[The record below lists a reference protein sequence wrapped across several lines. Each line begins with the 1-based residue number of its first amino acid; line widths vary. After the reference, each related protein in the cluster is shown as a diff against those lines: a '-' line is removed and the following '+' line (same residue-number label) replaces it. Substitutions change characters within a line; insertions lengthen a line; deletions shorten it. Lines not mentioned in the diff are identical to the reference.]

1 MSGPPDGS
9 FVLSSCA
16 TLEDGVEM
24 VNADALNAE
33 EEALQKQ
40 LQDIVLI
47 FVECNLFKMF
57 CDLKFLKH

>member
-1 MSGPPDGS
+1 MPPWKT
-9 FVLSSCA
+9 VW
-16 TLEDGVEM
+16 EM

-40 LQDIVLI
+40 LQAIVLI

-57 CDLKFLKH
+57 WDLKFLKH